1 MTRARAR
8 RPLLMA
14 LLGLALSGCASIVAD
29 APARQWYVLRDL
41 ASSTRVSTVP
51 IERALLVESV
61 ASSAF
66 HDASAF
72 AYSRAPGTRAHY
84 QFAGWVDRPSRRIG
98 ALLERRLAERGR
110 FVSVGHA
117 TSGLKGDLLLRL
129 TLEDAYH
136 DLAATPATAR
146 FVVAAELIDWRAR
159 TLIGRRLFD
168 VRAGVDGNDAPSAAA
183 AFDRAVTVLLGEIA
197 EWTESAADPPPGRAS
212 GGPARGSRGAPGAI
226 PGA

>member
-1 MTRARAR
+1 MIPMRAL
-8 RPLLMA
+8 RPFLLLM
-14 LLGLALSGCASIVAD
+14 LGVASAGCVSIVAD

-41 ASSTRVSTVP
+41 APPAAVP
-51 IERALLVESV
+51 AARIERALLVESA

-72 AYSRAPGTRAHY
+72 AYSRAEGMRAHY
-84 QFAGWVDRPSRRIG
+84 QFAGWVDRPSRRIA

-110 FVSVGHA
+110 FASVGQA

-136 DLAATPATAR
+136 DLVATPGSAR
-146 FVVAAELIDWRAR
+146 LVVAAELIDWRGR

-168 VRAGVDGNDAPSAAA
+168 VRAGTDGGDAPSAAA
-183 AFDRAVTVLLGEIA
+183 AFDRAVTALLGQIA
-197 EWTESAADPPPGRAS
+197 DWTESAADPPRGPAAGGAPPGR
-212 GGPARGSRGAPGAI
+212 
-226 PGA
+226 